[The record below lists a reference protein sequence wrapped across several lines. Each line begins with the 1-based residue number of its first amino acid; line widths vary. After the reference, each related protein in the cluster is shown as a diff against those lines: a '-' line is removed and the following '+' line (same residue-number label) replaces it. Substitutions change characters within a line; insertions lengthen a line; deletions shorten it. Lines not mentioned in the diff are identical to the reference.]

1 MLFSCVHAQDQ
12 PNIIFIL
19 ADDLGYGDL
28 SCYGAKDLQTPNID
42 ALAQQAITF
51 TRAYANST
59 VCSPSRASILTGNYP
74 DLVGVPGVIRDMQDN
89 TWGNLRDDI
98 TTLPEELQKLNYNTA
113 LIGKWHLGYKSPD
126 LPNDRGFDYFKG
138 FVGDMMDDYYTHR
151 KAGVNWM
158 RENNQVINPKGHATD
173 LFTDWTLEYLREQ
186 NKQEKPFFLFL
197 TYNAPHDPVQPPQ
210 EWLSK
215 IQNKEQNSTLKR
227 QKMIAFVEHL
237 DYNVGRILDQLNN
250 SDLGEN
256 TIVVFTSDNGG
267 ALQYGASNNP
277 FTGGKGDFFEGGIR
291 VPFVIA
297 GPQILAGLESKTP
310 ITHSDLLPTIIDLAG
325 LKLPLQDDLD
335 GGSFKAIL
343 ANKGK
348 GNVSR
353 FSEGLIFH
361 VPYKNGIALKRA
373 HSAIIIDNFKLIKF
387 YDNGE
392 LMLFNLNEDLEEKNN
407 LALSLPNKVHTLE
420 KALDTYLS
428 KVKAPKWKPGITW
441 KDKPIEKINSYH

>member
-42 ALAQQAITF
+42 ALAQQGITF

-89 TWGNLRDDI
+89 TWGNLREDI

-151 KAGVNWM
+151 RAGVNWM

-173 LFTDWTLEYLREQ
+173 MFTDWTLEYLREQ

-291 VPFVIA
+291 VPCIVKIPSSSQIKQSEEPLLLMDFHPSLIKMA
-297 GPQILAGLESKTP
+297 GGKIDKNLPSELIVDLFDLPRNNTSRNMIWMRREGHKFGGRIYYAISDGRYKLLQRNPFSGYELFDLINDPNETSP
-310 ITHSDLLPTIIDLAG
+310 I
-325 LKLPLQDDLD
+325 KLP
-335 GGSFKAIL
+335 KV
-343 ANKGK
+343 KM
-348 GNVSR
+348 
-353 FSEGLIFH
+353 
-361 VPYKNGIALKRA
+361 ALK
-373 HSAIIIDNFKLIKF
+373 
-387 YDNGE
+387 
-392 LMLFNLNEDLEEKNN
+392 
-407 LALSLPNKVHTLE
+407 
-420 KALDTYLS
+420 KALTKHIQTS
-428 KVKAPKWKPGITW
+428 G
-441 KDKPIEKINSYH
+441 KIQWQ

>member
-267 ALQYGASNNP
+267 ALQYGAINNP

-291 VPFVIA
+291 EPCIVKIPSSSQIKQSEEPLLLMDFQPSLIKMAGGKIDKNLPSELIVDLFDLPRNNTSRNMIWMRREGHKFGGRIYYAISDGRYKLLQRNPFSGYELFDLIND
-297 GPQILAGLESKTP
+297 PNETSP
-310 ITHSDLLPTIIDLAG
+310 I
-325 LKLPLQDDLD
+325 KLP
-335 GGSFKAIL
+335 KV
-343 ANKGK
+343 KM
-348 GNVSR
+348 
-353 FSEGLIFH
+353 
-361 VPYKNGIALKRA
+361 ALK
-373 HSAIIIDNFKLIKF
+373 
-387 YDNGE
+387 
-392 LMLFNLNEDLEEKNN
+392 
-407 LALSLPNKVHTLE
+407 
-420 KALDTYLS
+420 KALTKHIQTS
-428 KVKAPKWKPGITW
+428 G
-441 KDKPIEKINSYH
+441 KIQWQ

>member
-1 MLFSCVHAQDQ
+1 MKLVIIFKRLKKIYLLGFFMLFSCVHAQDQ

-42 ALAQQAITF
+42 ALAQQGITF

-89 TWGNLRDDI
+89 TWGNLREDI

-151 KAGVNWM
+151 RAGVNWM

-173 LFTDWTLEYLREQ
+173 MFTDWTLEYLREQ

-291 VPFVIA
+291 VPCIVKIPSSSQIKQSEEPLLLMDFHPSLIKMA
-297 GPQILAGLESKTP
+297 GGKIDKNLPSELIVDLFDLPRNNTSRNMIWMRREGHKFGGRIYYAISDGRYKLLQRNPFSGYELFDLINDPNETSP
-310 ITHSDLLPTIIDLAG
+310 I
-325 LKLPLQDDLD
+325 KLP
-335 GGSFKAIL
+335 KV
-343 ANKGK
+343 KM
-348 GNVSR
+348 
-353 FSEGLIFH
+353 
-361 VPYKNGIALKRA
+361 ALK
-373 HSAIIIDNFKLIKF
+373 
-387 YDNGE
+387 
-392 LMLFNLNEDLEEKNN
+392 
-407 LALSLPNKVHTLE
+407 
-420 KALDTYLS
+420 KALTKHIQTS
-428 KVKAPKWKPGITW
+428 G
-441 KDKPIEKINSYH
+441 KIQWQ

>member
-42 ALAQQAITF
+42 ALAQQGITF

-173 LFTDWTLEYLREQ
+173 MFTDWTLEYLREQ

-291 VPFVIA
+291 VPCIVKIPSSSQIKQSEEPLLLMDFHPSLIKMA
-297 GPQILAGLESKTP
+297 GGKIDKNLPSELIVDLFDLPRNNTSRNMIWMRREGHKFGGRIYYAISDGRYKLLQRNPFSGYELFDLINDPNETSP
-310 ITHSDLLPTIIDLAG
+310 I
-325 LKLPLQDDLD
+325 KLP
-335 GGSFKAIL
+335 KV
-343 ANKGK
+343 KM
-348 GNVSR
+348 
-353 FSEGLIFH
+353 
-361 VPYKNGIALKRA
+361 ALK
-373 HSAIIIDNFKLIKF
+373 
-387 YDNGE
+387 
-392 LMLFNLNEDLEEKNN
+392 
-407 LALSLPNKVHTLE
+407 
-420 KALDTYLS
+420 KALTKHIQTS
-428 KVKAPKWKPGITW
+428 G
-441 KDKPIEKINSYH
+441 KIQWQ

>member
-28 SCYGAKDLQTPNID
+28 SCYEAKDLQTPNID

-291 VPFVIA
+291 VPCIVKIPSSSQIKQSEEPLLLMDFQPSLIKMA
-297 GPQILAGLESKTP
+297 GGKIDKNLPSELIVDLFDLPRNNTSRNMIWMRREGHKFGGRIYYTISDGRYKLLQRNPFSGYELFDLINDINETSP
-310 ITHSDLLPTIIDLAG
+310 I
-325 LKLPLQDDLD
+325 KLP
-335 GGSFKAIL
+335 KV
-343 ANKGK
+343 KM
-348 GNVSR
+348 
-353 FSEGLIFH
+353 
-361 VPYKNGIALKRA
+361 ALK
-373 HSAIIIDNFKLIKF
+373 
-387 YDNGE
+387 
-392 LMLFNLNEDLEEKNN
+392 
-407 LALSLPNKVHTLE
+407 
-420 KALDTYLS
+420 KALTKHIQTS
-428 KVKAPKWKPGITW
+428 G
-441 KDKPIEKINSYH
+441 KIQWQ

>member
-291 VPFVIA
+291 VPCIVKIPSSSQIKQSEEPLLLMDFQPSLIKMA
-297 GPQILAGLESKTP
+297 GGKIDKNLPSELIVDLFDLPRNNTSRNMIWMRREGHKFGGRIYYAISDGRYKLLQRNPFSGYELFDLINDINETSP
-310 ITHSDLLPTIIDLAG
+310 I
-325 LKLPLQDDLD
+325 KLP
-335 GGSFKAIL
+335 KV
-343 ANKGK
+343 KM
-348 GNVSR
+348 
-353 FSEGLIFH
+353 
-361 VPYKNGIALKRA
+361 ALK
-373 HSAIIIDNFKLIKF
+373 
-387 YDNGE
+387 
-392 LMLFNLNEDLEEKNN
+392 
-407 LALSLPNKVHTLE
+407 
-420 KALDTYLS
+420 KALTKHIQTS
-428 KVKAPKWKPGITW
+428 G
-441 KDKPIEKINSYH
+441 KIQWQ

>member
-291 VPFVIA
+291 VPCIVKIPSSSQIKQSEEPLLLMDFQPSLIKMA
-297 GPQILAGLESKTP
+297 GGKIDKNLPSELIVDLFDLPRNNTSRNMIWMRREGHKFGGRIYYAISDGRYKLLQRNPFSGYELFDLINDPNETSP
-310 ITHSDLLPTIIDLAG
+310 I
-325 LKLPLQDDLD
+325 KLP
-335 GGSFKAIL
+335 KV
-343 ANKGK
+343 KM
-348 GNVSR
+348 
-353 FSEGLIFH
+353 
-361 VPYKNGIALKRA
+361 ALK
-373 HSAIIIDNFKLIKF
+373 
-387 YDNGE
+387 
-392 LMLFNLNEDLEEKNN
+392 
-407 LALSLPNKVHTLE
+407 
-420 KALDTYLS
+420 KALTKHIQTS
-428 KVKAPKWKPGITW
+428 G
-441 KDKPIEKINSYH
+441 KIQWQ

>member
-1 MLFSCVHAQDQ
+1 MKLVIIFKRLKKIYLLGFFMLFSCVHAQDQ

-42 ALAQQAITF
+42 ALAQQGITF

-291 VPFVIA
+291 VPCIVKIPSSSQIKQSEEPLLLMDFQPSLIKMA
-297 GPQILAGLESKTP
+297 GGKIDKNLPSELIVDLFDLPRNNTSRNMIWMRREGHKFGGRIYYAISDGRYKLLQRNPFSGYELFDLINDINETSP
-310 ITHSDLLPTIIDLAG
+310 I
-325 LKLPLQDDLD
+325 KLP
-335 GGSFKAIL
+335 KV
-343 ANKGK
+343 KM
-348 GNVSR
+348 
-353 FSEGLIFH
+353 
-361 VPYKNGIALKRA
+361 ALK
-373 HSAIIIDNFKLIKF
+373 
-387 YDNGE
+387 
-392 LMLFNLNEDLEEKNN
+392 
-407 LALSLPNKVHTLE
+407 
-420 KALDTYLS
+420 KALTKHIQTS
-428 KVKAPKWKPGITW
+428 G
-441 KDKPIEKINSYH
+441 KIQWQ